1 MPELLA
7 PAAPP
12 TCNRLG
18 GLSAEGLTAAARA
31 RGLLY
36 PEHLAGQLVAALET
50 GRHVVLTGPP
60 GTGKTTLAHLAAE
73 LACGPGGA
81 FPATAAGSWTTA
93 DTIGET
99 VSGHDGPVFRPGSFV
114 RALDEGRW
122 LLIDELNRADMDS
135 AFGALFTV
143 LSGQSVVLPH
153 RRNSL
158 GRPLSIVPSG
168 VDVPH
173 GTEAIRV
180 PAHWRI
186 IATMND
192 FDKESL
198 HGLSHALMRRFA
210 FVEVLAPGDDDIAA
224 MIEGPGDVVTPL
236 IALRRIRELGPAL
249 FLDAAAFAERRRQ
262 DGCTASRVR
271 YEALSAYLLPQLD
284 GLDAAG
290 VRALRELT
298 ESMLDAPERE
308 ALADSMQRGARAT
321 GASAS

>member
-1 MPELLA
+1 MSGLLV
-7 PAAPP
+7 PPTSAAP
-12 TCNRLG
+12 TRLG
-18 GLSAEGLTAAARA
+18 GLTADLLTAEARA
-31 RGLLY
+31 RGLHY

-60 GTGKTTLAHLAAE
+60 GTGKTTIAHLAAE

-81 FPATAAGSWTTA
+81 FPATAAGSWTTR

-99 VSGHDGPVFRPGSFV
+99 VAGPDGPVFRAGSFV

-122 LLIDELNRADMDS
+122 LLIDEMNRADMDS

-158 GRPLSIVPSG
+158 ARPLSIVPTG
-168 VDVPH
+168 VDVPD

-210 FVEVLAPGDDDIAA
+210 FVEVLAPSDDDIAV
-224 MIEGPGDVVTPL
+224 MISGPGEVVAPL
-236 IALRRIRELGPAL
+236 IALRRIRELGPAV
-249 FLDAAAFAERRRQ
+249 FLDAASFAARRLE
-262 DGCTASRVR
+262 DGCSSSRVC
-271 YEALSAYLLPQLD
+271 YEALSGYLLPQLD
-284 GLDAAG
+284 GLDADD
-290 VRALRELT
+290 VEALREVT
-298 ESMLDAPERE
+298 DAVLEPDEQDLLAAALER
-308 ALADSMQRGARAT
+308 LSGPVP
-321 GASAS
+321 G

>member
-1 MPELLA
+1 MPDLLA

-12 TCNRLG
+12 APTRLG
-18 GLSAEGLTAAARA
+18 GLTAQLLTEEAQA
-31 RGLLY
+31 RGLRY
-36 PEHLAGQLVAALET
+36 PDHLPAQLVAALET

-81 FPATAAGSWTTA
+81 FPATATGSWTTA

-99 VSGHDGPVFRPGSFV
+99 VSGHDGAVFRPGSFV

-122 LLIDELNRADMDS
+122 LLIDEMNRADIDS

-143 LSGQSVVLPH
+143 LSGQAVALPH

-158 GRPLSIVPSG
+158 GRPLSIVPAG
-168 VDVPH
+168 VDVPQ

-192 FDKESL
+192 FDKDSL

-210 FVEVLAPGDDDIAA
+210 FIEVLAPSDGEIAT
-224 MIEGPGDVVTPL
+224 MLTGPGEVVVPL
-236 IALRRIRELGPAL
+236 IGLRQIRDLGPAL
-249 FLDAAAFAERRRQ
+249 FLDAAEFAARRLQ
-262 DGCTASRVR
+262 DGCSTSRVT
-271 YEALSAYLLPQLD
+271 YEALFAYLLPQLD
-284 GLDAAG
+284 GLDDDDVRLLRSITDPILDQAEQDQLAQAVVRVLG
-290 VRALRELT
+290 VV
-298 ESMLDAPERE
+298 P
-308 ALADSMQRGARAT
+308 GA
-321 GASAS
+321 

>member
-1 MPELLA
+1 MPDLLA

-12 TCNRLG
+12 AHTRLG
-18 GLSAEGLTAAARA
+18 ALTAEALTNEARA
-31 RGLLY
+31 RGIHY

-60 GTGKTTLAHLAAE
+60 GTGKTTLAHLAAD
-73 LACGPGGA
+73 LACGAGGA
-81 FPATAAGSWTTA
+81 FPATAAGSWTTV

-99 VSGHDGPVFRPGSFV
+99 VSGHDGPVFRAGSFV

-122 LLIDELNRADMDS
+122 LLIDEMNRADMDS

-143 LSGQSVVLPH
+143 LSGQAVVLPH

-158 GRPLSIVPSG
+158 GRPLSIVPAG

-180 PAHWRI
+180 PTHWRI

-210 FVEVLAPGDDDIAA
+210 FVEVLAPRDEDITA
-224 MIEGPGDVVTPL
+224 MLAGAGDVVAPL
-236 IALRRIRELGPAL
+236 VALRRVRELGPAV
-249 FLDAAAFAERRRQ
+249 FLDAAGFAARRLE
-262 DGCTASRVR
+262 DGCTPSRVC
-271 YEALSAYLLPQLD
+271 YESLSAYILPQLD
-284 GLDAAG
+284 DLDADDVAA
-290 VRALRELT
+290 VRAVT
-298 ESMLDAPERE
+298 DPVLDPAEQEQLSRSLERI
-308 ALADSMQRGARAT
+308 LGP
-321 GASAS
+321 GPG

>member
-12 TCNRLG
+12 TCSRLG
-18 GLSAEGLTAAARA
+18 GLSAAALTAEARA
-31 RGLLY
+31 RGLHY

-99 VSGHDGPVFRPGSFV
+99 VPGHDGPVFRPGSFV

-143 LSGQSVVLPH
+143 LSGQSVVLAH

-158 GRPLSIVPSG
+158 GRPLSIVPAG

-210 FVEVLAPGDDDIAA
+210 FVEVLAPDDDDIAA
-224 MIEGPGDVVTPL
+224 MIAGPGDVVAPL

-249 FLDAAAFAERRRQ
+249 FLDAAAFAARRGE
-262 DGCTASRVR
+262 DGCSPSRVR

-284 GLDAAG
+284 GLDVDDVRRLQAITDPVLEAA
-290 VRALRELT
+290 
-298 ESMLDAPERE
+298 ERDQ
-308 ALADSMQRGARAT
+308 LARACERML
-321 GASAS
+321 GAAA